1 MKLYLHTSVCFNSM
15 HRDKFTF
22 IVNYFHSSNL
32 SYGTENVQCVGQMLH
47 SGICSI
53 NFKVVV
59 FRDVMQHG
67 LLLETNVSE
76 EPIDSIFS
84 LYRGKGSNSFIGNVA
99 TDL

>member
-1 MKLYLHTSVCFNSM
+1 M

-22 IVNYFHSSNL
+22 IVNYFRSSNL
-32 SYGTENVQCVGQMLH
+32 TYGTENVQCIGQMLH
-47 SGICSI
+47 CGICSI

-67 LLLETNVSE
+67 LHLETNVSE

-84 LYRGKGSNSFIGNVA
+84 LYRGKGSNIFNGNVA